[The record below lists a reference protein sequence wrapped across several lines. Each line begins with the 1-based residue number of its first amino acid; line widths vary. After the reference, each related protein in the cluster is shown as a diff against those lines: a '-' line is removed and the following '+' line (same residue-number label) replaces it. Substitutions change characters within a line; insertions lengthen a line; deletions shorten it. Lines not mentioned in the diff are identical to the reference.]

1 MHLLY
6 IILVGFLAGW
16 LARYVLKAR
25 KHGVLIDIVLGILGA
40 VAGGFLFGILG
51 LRRRRGAHR
60 RLSSVDEELTRR
72 GVVRR
77 RPPLSGRAAG
87 IPSAPR

>member
-51 LRRRRGAHR
+51 FASHGFLSDVIVAFVGAVVLIVGYR
-60 RLSSVDEELTRR
+60 ALTR
-72 GVVRR
+72 
-77 RPPLSGRAAG
+77 S
-87 IPSAPR
+87 

>member
-16 LARYVLKAR
+16 LARYALKAR

-40 VAGGFLFGILG
+40 VAGGFLFGLLG
-51 LRRRRGAHR
+51 FASYGFISDVIVAFVGAVVLIVAYR
-60 RLSSVDEELTRR
+60 ALT
-72 GVVRR
+72 
-77 RPPLSGRAAG
+77 
-87 IPSAPR
+87 